1 MNFKSLTL
9 ATASLLSFLTVAHAA
24 EKPVMLDETGVQS
37 LGIETV
43 EASESVFEETIFA
56 LGRIEE
62 IPEKHA
68 VLSSRIPGRIVGL
81 EAREGD
87 MVTAGQTIARVE
99 SRQPGDPPPTIELKA
114 PISGL
119 VVESHVRLGEP
130 VEPEKELLDISDLT
144 DVYAI
149 ARVPEHQTSKLS
161 PGTGAIIRISA
172 LGDQPLE
179 GKLIRFGTTADR
191 ERATIDAIFLV
202 KNPDNRL
209 RPGMRAEFGIITARH
224 ENVLTIP
231 KEAVQGDPS
240 NRHVFLKD
248 FNIPHAFLRSPVKTG
263 RTNGTQVEILSGVF
277 PGDLVVTR
285 GSYALGFVGSGSGVS
300 LKEALDAAHGHEHNE
315 DGSEMTAEQKAA
327 RGEKAGGS
335 NDHDH
340 DHGDDHDHEAN
351 PLRERIFMGTT
362 AVLALALCVVLF
374 LRRGKPSPEA

>member
-1 MNFKSLTL
+1 MNFKTFTL
-9 ATASLLSFLTVAHAA
+9 ATACIFSLLPFAQSA
-24 EKPVMLDETGVQS
+24 EKPVILDAAGVQS
-37 LGIETV
+37 LGIEMF
-43 EASESVFEETIFA
+43 EAFESTFEETTFA

-87 MVTAGQTIARVE
+87 LVTAGQIIARVE
-99 SRQPGDPPPTIELKA
+99 SRQPGDPPPTIDLKA

-149 ARVPEHQTSKLS
+149 ARVPENQASKL
-161 PGTGAIIRISA
+161 PQGTTASIRISA
-172 LGDQPLE
+172 LGNQTLE

-202 KNPDNRL
+202 NNPDNRL
-209 RPGMRAEFGIITARH
+209 RPGMRAEFEIITAKH

-231 KEAVQGDPS
+231 KEAIQGDPS
-240 NRHVFLKD
+240 NRHVFVKD
-248 FNIPHAFLRSPVKTG
+248 FNIPNAFLRSPVKTG
-263 RTNGTQVEILSGVF
+263 RTNGSDVEILSGVF

-285 GSYALGFVGSGSGVS
+285 GSYALGFVGGGSGVS

-327 RGEKAGGS
+327 RDKVGGKT
-335 NDHDH
+335 
-340 DHGDDHDHEAN
+340 GDHEHEHSAATN
-351 PLRERIFMGTT
+351 PWRERIFMGTT
-362 AVLALALCVVLF
+362 GVLALALIFVLCT
-374 LRRGKPSPEA
+374 RRGKLSPEA